1 MLDRTFQRD
10 PSSTDTSI
18 EILYKLATVVC
29 LIWEASFLVTI
40 RRYCDPRLT
49 WRLRAAT
56 PGPRTRLTA
65 PWKGS
70 VKPTDLF
77 TWALLK
83 HHQGVH
89 RTHCHYLQ
97 GAVYRPQA
105 VLQSPEVCP
114 QNHPLQLSLGAKGQG
129 YTFLS
134 ALVCPAYSR
143 KLSACHLCLM
153 LIFLPII
160 TKMTAS
166 YSAPRPNFNQLIVN
180 YLWLWSV
187 YVITLKSALSTKPCV
202 WENKF

>member
-1 MLDRTFQRD
+1 MNWRKPDTATSSSTSRSLQLRSSRAMLDRTFQRD

-89 RTHCHYLQ
+89 RTHCQYLQ

-134 ALVCPAYSR
+134 ALVYCQPSSSLHQESES
-143 KLSACHLCLM
+143 LSP
-153 LIFLPII
+153 LPHGQ
-160 TKMTAS
+160 A
-166 YSAPRPNFNQLIVN
+166 
-180 YLWLWSV
+180 
-187 YVITLKSALSTKPCV
+187 
-202 WENKF
+202 